1 MFGELLRFLFYGELD
16 QTVFIRRIKVSPGE
30 EEGGRSSSPSTPEV
44 NSRLRLIKFFS
55 WVLAVVLLICLITI
69 IGFSYQDK
77 KIPDIIQITMSGIVG
92 YFGGAICAFFGL
104 QPPTK

>member
-1 MFGELLRFLFYGELD
+1 MLGELLRFLFYGEL
-16 QTVFIRRIKVSPGE
+16 TRTIFIRRIKVPPSE
-30 EEGGRSSSPSTPEV
+30 EEGGQSDSPSTPEV
-44 NSRLRLIKFFS
+44 NSRLQLIKFFS
-55 WVLAVVLLICLITI
+55 WILALVLIGCLVAI

-104 QPPTK
+104 QPPAK